1 MNNNYPINKTN
12 IQNKKLLLIEQDAGY
27 ISPSDERNKTMLNEI
42 KSLNEKDVNIT
53 EDQPLIVYVVLQKW
67 GVKNKNGRIYPKHI
81 LERENNNY
89 QELIRERRAIGEC
102 VPEGTEIF
110 TKNGWT
116 DIKNVVV
123 EDEVYTLNVETN
135 QVELQKVYDTI
146 KKPYSD
152 DLVHI
157 HNNTTLDMKLTK
169 NHKMILWDE
178 NNNPYE
184 ITAIKFN
191 EKLKYK
197 DSVLLKS
204 HFKSYDELNG
214 EILTIQVNNEITSK
228 MIYHNDN
235 VYCVSVPNKTWLM
248 RYNNKV
254 AWTHNCDHPESSII
268 AVDRISHNIIETWW
282 EGKTLM
288 GKMEILMSKGFIKY
302 GIVSTKGDEVANL
315 LRNKIMIGV
324 SSRGVGSLR
333 EINGDQVVQD
343 DFEIICW
350 DIVTSPSTPGS
361 WMFNDKAEAKPFT
374 ESVQKN
380 KNLLNDSLDN
390 FLID

>member
-1 MNNNYPINKTN
+1 MSNNYPINKTN

-116 DIKNVVV
+116 DIKNVIVG
-123 EDEVYTLNVETN
+123 DEVYTLNVETN

-197 DSVLLKS
+197 D
-204 HFKSYDELNG
+204 
-214 EILTIQVNNEITSK
+214 
-228 MIYHNDN
+228 
-235 VYCVSVPNKTWLM
+235 
-248 RYNNKV
+248 
-254 AWTHNCDHPESSII
+254 
-268 AVDRISHNIIETWW
+268 
-282 EGKTLM
+282 
-288 GKMEILMSKGFIKY
+288 
-302 GIVSTKGDEVANL
+302 
-315 LRNKIMIGV
+315 
-324 SSRGVGSLR
+324 
-333 EINGDQVVQD
+333 
-343 DFEIICW
+343 
-350 DIVTSPSTPGS
+350 
-361 WMFNDKAEAKPFT
+361 
-374 ESVQKN
+374 
-380 KNLLNDSLDN
+380 
-390 FLID
+390 